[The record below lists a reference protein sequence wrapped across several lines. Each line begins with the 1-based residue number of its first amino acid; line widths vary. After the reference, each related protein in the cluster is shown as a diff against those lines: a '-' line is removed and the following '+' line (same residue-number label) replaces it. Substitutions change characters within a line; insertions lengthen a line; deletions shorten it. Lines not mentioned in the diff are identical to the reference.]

1 MSNPKNRQSSSIDML
16 EVEIESFNKVFSQDL
31 NEIAMTAAFGD
42 YPNMIPIEGLKS
54 ELSGKPAF
62 FVRVDDVQMALS
74 FEELDRFIRH
84 DLKKKEVEKL
94 LDTYGSFHAIS
105 GSFYTNGHSWQP
117 MEMAQQTKDKIAL
130 MKKQEQVKKFT
141 KKLRKSV
148 KEKEPSGSSKKN
160 KI

>member
-1 MSNPKNRQSSSIDML
+1 MVAKNRQEYSIDML
-16 EVEIESFNKVFSQDL
+16 DVEIEHLNGVFVQNL
-31 NEIAMTAAFGD
+31 NDIAMVAAFGD
-42 YPNMIPIEGLKS
+42 YPDMAPIKNLKS

-94 LDTYGSFHAIS
+94 LNTYGSFHAIS
-105 GSFYTNGHSWQP
+105 GSFYSDYMAWQP
-117 MEMAQQTKDKIAL
+117 MEIAPATKNKIESI
-130 MKKQEQVKKFT
+130 KKQERIKKFT
-141 KKLRKSV
+141 RKLRNNL
-148 KEKEPSGSSKKN
+148 KEKEPEGSLKKN